1 LGPQLIRLST
11 RKTQVSASIVH
22 LCDSM
27 KSLCRFELIAPEHD
41 FMCHSIIS
49 FIGGDPSTF
58 VAVAI
63 VLEVIGSETIMLDCE
78 NHR

>member
-1 LGPQLIRLST
+1 
-11 RKTQVSASIVH
+11 
-22 LCDSM
+22 M